1 MSHNASNVFHLL
13 DPVQTQ
19 LIPVYVSVN
28 SNHWLSMHFHFIS
41 SPAANISNAKLE
53 IWGKVYAIYSLL
65 KSWYIIIHCI
75 AQHGEEMWC
84 KCWIDFGQDYS
95 FQRLRVYMNIHNMCL
110 WCSSEI
116 DHLSRDWGTVF
127 KTLYCASLQGAF
139 TRLQSPIYNIS
150 AWHTTLISVSGYH
163 LLPYYLIHTERL
175 SRRVLPLNFWI
186 LFFLLTNMW
195 LGILSKK
202 K

>member
-19 LIPVYVSVN
+19 LIAVYVSVN

-150 AWHTTLISVSGYH
+150 AWHTTLTLWVVITCFPITLFILRGCQEGFCHWISGSFFSSFKYVAWN
-163 LLPYYLIHTERL
+163 TE
-175 SRRVLPLNFWI
+175 
-186 LFFLLTNMW
+186 
-195 LGILSKK
+195 
-202 K
+202 